1 MILVYQN
8 DIKILK
14 NNLKQEKNYIYLK
27 KKGFNFNSKR
37 CIRYCSDNKL
47 RKDEMVLIA
56 GRATDG
62 PFRTALWNSTN

>member
-27 KKGFNFNSKR
+27 KKRDLTLIPNG
-37 CIRYCSDNKL
+37 
-47 RKDEMVLIA
+47 VLDIV
-56 GRATDG
+56 
-62 PFRTALWNSTN
+62 RTTN